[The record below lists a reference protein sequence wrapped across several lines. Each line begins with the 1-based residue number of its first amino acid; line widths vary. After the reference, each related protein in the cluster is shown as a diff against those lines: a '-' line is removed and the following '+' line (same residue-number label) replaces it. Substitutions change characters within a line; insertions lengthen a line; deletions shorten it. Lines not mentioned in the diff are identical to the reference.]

1 MADTN
6 ATITAMA
13 KQLKEGETVSRSR
26 RIPLEDIDTKSVA
39 KKLANMRNSMNQIA
53 SRAREATER
62 GYRVESGQ
70 FMTYDGTALMLVC
83 TLTCMEDE
91 GDDDI

>member
-6 ATITAMA
+6 GTITTMA
-13 KQLKEGETVSRSR
+13 KALREGESVSRSR
-26 RIPLEDIDTKSVA
+26 RIPLDELDPKKIA
-39 KKLANMRNSMNQIA
+39 KKLSAMRNSMNQIA

-70 FMTYDGTALMLVC
+70 FITHDGTAVI
-83 TLTCMEDE
+83 LTCVLTCLEDE
-91 GDDDI
+91 GEDDI

>member
-1 MADTN
+1 MADSN

-13 KQLKEGETVSRSR
+13 KALKEGDSISRSR
-26 RIPLEDIDTKSVA
+26 RIPIDEIDVGKVK
-39 KKLANMRNSMNQIA
+39 KKLNAMRNSMNQIA

-70 FMTYDGTALMLVC
+70 FMTYDGSAIILTVV
-83 TLTCMEDE
+83 LTCMEDE
-91 GDDDI
+91 GEDDI

>member
-13 KQLKEGETVSRSR
+13 KALKEGETVSRSR
-26 RIPLEDIDTKSVA
+26 RIPLDDLDTKKVS
-39 KKLANMRNSMNQIA
+39 KKLSSMRNSMNQIA
-53 SRAREATER
+53 ARAREATER

-70 FMTYDGTALMLVC
+70 FITYDGTAIILTVA
-83 TLTCMEDE
+83 LTCMEDE
-91 GDDDI
+91 GEDDI

>member
-1 MADTN
+1 MAETN
-6 ATITAMA
+6 ATISAQA
-13 KQLKEGETVSRSR
+13 KELKEGQSLAKIRRISLEDLDTKAVSR
-26 RIPLEDIDTKSVA
+26 
-39 KKLANMRNSMNQIA
+39 KLASMRNSMNQIA

-70 FMTYDGTALMLVC
+70 FITHDGTAIMLVC

-91 GDDDI
+91 GEDDI